1 MEQLIDAKTR
11 KELSKL
17 FEENLTREV
26 EVKVYSTGDEDL
38 HEFARQFPSELA
50 EISSKVHVN
59 HFPARDD
66 LTNPTVIVGEN
77 LGYNFRF
84 LGTPYGHE
92 ASTIIEVIRML
103 SQGKSSLAPKYQQ
116 ALQRLDRD
124 VKIQVFVTPSCPY
137 CPQAALLAA
146 QVMLANPQRITVEVV
161 EAQENPEL
169 SMQYRVSSVPQQVIN
184 GAMDSITI
192 GVQRESNFVEQVI
205 RYGSGDPDIILKEMN
220 QKNIVSLPD
229 HVEGEIEL
237 SEENFDEALKKYP
250 RLVVDFWAEWCMP
263 CKMMAPIF
271 ATLAEEDHTTV
282 YAKCNVDENPSIAE
296 RYGINSIPTIGV
308 FKSGQLSKEIVGVRP
323 KAQLVSEIEK
333 ALA

>member
-11 KELSKL
+11 QELSRL
-17 FEENLTREV
+17 FEESLTREV
-26 EVKVYSTGDEDL
+26 VVKVYSTGDEDI

-50 EISSKVHVN
+50 ELSSKINVEQ
-59 HFPARDD
+59 FPARDD
-66 LTNPTVIVGEN
+66 LTNPSVVVGEN
-77 LGYNFRF
+77 LGYTFRF

-92 ASTIIEVIRML
+92 ASTIIEVIRIL

-137 CPQAALLAA
+137 CPQAAILAV
-146 QVMLANPQRITVEVV
+146 QVMLANPQRVTVEVV

-169 SMQYRVSSVPQQVIN
+169 SMRYQVSSVPQQVIN

-192 GVQRESNFVEQVI
+192 GVQREAAFVEQVI
-205 RYGSGDPDIILKEMN
+205 RYGSSEPDALLGEMN
-220 QKNIVSLPD
+220 QRKSSALPD
-229 HVEGEIEL
+229 QVEGEIEL
-237 SEENFDEALKKYP
+237 TEENFDDALKKYP

-271 ATLAEEDHTTV
+271 ANLVEEDHATV
-282 YAKCNVDENPSIAE
+282 YAKCNVDENPAIAE
-296 RYGINSIPTIGV
+296 RYGISSIPTIGV
-308 FKSGQLSKEIVGVRP
+308 FKSGQLAKEIVGVRS
-323 KAQLVSEIEK
+323 KAQLASEIEA